1 MSLLGAFPLLFLI
14 VIAYNIVV
22 FAGGA
27 GPEVFQEVVFNLPM
41 ASGDPW
47 EMTLGGLFVIVGL
60 FLLFIELI
68 KATDTHGSSQLNH
81 AFSLGV
87 FIICLI
93 EFIIVKGF
101 GNDTFFMILLMTL
114 MDVVAG
120 YTVTIRAA
128 RRDFG
133 VGEGVFGG
141 S

>member
-1 MSLLGAFPLLFLI
+1 MLLGAFPLLLLI
-14 VIAYNIVV
+14 VIAFNIVV
-22 FAGGA
+22 FLGGA
-27 GPEVFQEVVFNLPM
+27 GPEVFREIVFTLPM

-47 EMTLGGLFVIVGL
+47 EMTLGGLFVIVGM
-60 FLLFIELI
+60 FLLFIELV
-68 KATDTHGSSQLNH
+68 KSTETGGSSQLNH

-93 EFIIVKGF
+93 EFIIIKGF

-120 YTVTIRAA
+120 YTVSIRAA

-133 VGEGVFGG
+133 VQGGVFGG
-141 S
+141 GS